1 MATTAAFLLPAGG
14 LGAATRG
21 LRGVR
26 APPAVRSSFTPAP
39 WTAGRSTRAAR
50 PAAAVVMATSTY
62 KVVVLGGGNAAGY
75 VAKSLVEASPDTSLC
90 IVGREEVLPYERPAL
105 SKAFLFAEP
114 PARLPG
120 FHTSVGGGGARQDAA
135 WYADKGV
142 DVKLSTEVTGV
153 DVASKTLTTASGDTV
168 VAEEALIIATGA
180 APIAL
185 TKTPGWDLDGVYTL
199 RENAEGLRLYD
210 ALQAAKGEPV
220 VVVGGGYI
228 GMEVAAAAATVGCK
242 VKMVYPDKHMMPR
255 LFTPDIAAHY
265 ERYYTDKGVE
275 LLSDGRLCEEIL
287 GDDDGKV
294 RGIIMCKDGEKTEV
308 AAKVVVVGVGA
319 KANVQL
325 LDGAVAMEAGG
336 IKVNGSLESSAP
348 GVYAIGDVATFPL
361 ALDGSMT
368 RMEHVQNAR
377 ETAAHAVASI
387 LGTAAGDY
395 DYTPYFYSRV
405 FGLGWK
411 FYGRNA
417 GANVTVGDLEGGL
430 ASVWVDGGKAV
441 GVFLEGGGG
450 ADTATMVSIA
460 RTCPAVEVAKLEA
473 ATTAAEL
480 LAACA

>member
-1 MATTAAFLLPAGG
+1 MASAAFLLPAGG
-14 LGAATRG
+14 LGAASRG
-21 LRGVR
+21 LLAAR
-26 APPAVRSSFTPAP
+26 PQSAVRSAFIPAP
-39 WTAGRSTRAAR
+39 FAAAR
-50 PAAAVVMATSTY
+50 PARAASSALMMATSTY

-105 SKAFLFAEP
+105 SKAFLFADP

-120 FHTSVGGGGARQDAA
+120 FHTSVGGGGVRQDAA
-135 WYADKGV
+135 WYADAGV

-153 DVASKTLTTASGDTV
+153 DVATKTLTTAAGDTV
-168 VAEEALIIATGA
+168 VAEDALIIATGA

-185 TKTPGWDLDGVYTL
+185 TKTPGWELDGVYTL

-210 ALQAAKGEPV
+210 ALKAAKGEPV

-228 GMEVAAAAATVGCK
+228 GMEVAAAAATMGCQ
-242 VKMVYPDKHMMPR
+242 VKMIYPDKHMMPR
-255 LFTPDIAAHY
+255 LFTPEIASHY
-265 ERYYTDKGVE
+265 EKYYTDKGIE
-275 LLSDGRLCEEIL
+275 LLYDGRLCEEIL

-294 RGIIMCKDGEKTEV
+294 RGVIMCKDGEKTEV

-319 KANVQL
+319 KANTQL
-325 LDGAVAMEAGG
+325 VEGAVDMEAGG
-336 IKVNGSLESSAP
+336 IKVNGSLESSAA

-361 ALDGSMT
+361 AMTGGMT

-387 LGTAAGDY
+387 LGKASGDY
-395 DYTPYFYSRV
+395 DYLPYFYSRV
-405 FGLGWK
+405 FDLGWK
-411 FYGRNA
+411 FYGRNE
-417 GANVTVGDLEGGL
+417 GTSVTVGNLKDGL

-441 GVFLEGGGG
+441 GVFMEGGSD
-450 ADTATMVSIA
+450 ADTAAMVALA
-460 RTCPAVEVAKLEA
+460 RKCPAVDVEALKA
-473 ATTAAEL
+473 ATSAAEL